1 MKILKKILLACFI
14 IMLIFAGI
22 VRTPFAQR
30 GIITH
35 FLKKYFHEVYLDKV
49 SIGLTSANVR
59 KISLSTQTIDIKLDN
74 ANISWSFHDLLFAK
88 KLTINDIDL
97 NELIVSYHN
106 TQWQPSTNDTILSK
120 KLDPKYGVQIEQ
132 AQLRL
137 KQIDQLLAQ
146 YINPRIPPKITIK
159 HIKTTGIFDINEI
172 LVADVTVECGPIA
185 PMTKTTATIDAD
197 ISIENKQPI
206 SATFDGTIQFSQTED
221 GTINDL
227 SLKTRCDLLDNH
239 SILQKSLNSTLT
251 FSNSTSDKSL
261 SITIDGVEDNKALLS
276 LAADFMQ
283 STNVLKIK
291 CSHNFDIA
299 TLSPLFP
306 LQELPR
312 LESNLAIDGEINL
325 KSFEGAV
332 KCTIDTVL
340 SKNIINMFVPE
351 ICSDISFSSD
361 LSFLISDHNIRLHSL
376 EGVINSSDDAIKV
389 LFFTPSEIIILNQS
403 QGLVLA
409 QNIKNSSTALL
420 KVIVENFNPSVLL
433 KTSSIADTNISWTF
447 DIASKNNTWHI
458 TTPED
463 SPFTAKNLSLKI
475 NSNKYL
481 HDTKFSCCPRF
492 IFGESTGIAFNNMQL
507 NDSNGATIIDGAI
520 TFDTNIKDN
529 KYNINGYIVSDL
541 NKLAHVPY
549 CSCGKDIIS
558 GIFSSE
564 FDYKQTGNN
573 INATADIRLK
583 SLKTSTSK
591 SPISGTLSANYIK
604 SDGEHTLAM
613 PINIDGQHSTSLE
626 IGVAAHENG
635 DQDQAFHNIT
645 ATLKGDCLSVP
656 DLTEVAQTITKL
668 IKKHDRHMPSKFTT
682 IHHQNT
688 ISKRKRSA
696 SNLFNYDGKI
706 ITNIQKILITDHIPL
721 DNFDAFLTLSND
733 TIELKLLN
741 FSIADSSINAFGMVK
756 SIPNKKSRNQQYNIS
771 FNTTA
776 ECRDIDKLC
785 ATILPSKIPA
795 ITGTGTAR
803 LSIKANET
811 SLNDLMDNIAGE
823 ICITCNNG
831 TIRPFNIMS
840 MKTNAI
846 IDTIEIANK
855 MIFNDGLFG
864 SKNGK
869 ASNIYQLK
877 QAAQSIDYN
886 DINIRIKRDEKGNF
900 VIKDCDII
908 GPTMHAYATGN
919 IQYLKHKSF
928 DNFPLFIS
936 ICCDVAGELGRAMD
950 NLGLITDKPRYATY
964 MQGPQCTIKGTV
976 GHPDYSSLIE
986 LLYPLF

>member
-1 MKILKKILLACFI
+1 MRILKKILLACFI
-14 IMLIFAGI
+14 ILLIFAGT

-35 FLKKYFHEVYLDKV
+35 FLKKYFNEVYLDKI
-49 SIGLTSANVR
+49 SIGLSSARVK

-74 ANISWSFHDLLFAK
+74 ASISWSFHDLLFAK

-97 NELIVSYHN
+97 SELIVSYHN
-106 TQWQPSTNDTILSK
+106 TQEQPSTNNTILPER
-120 KLDPKYGVQIEQ
+120 LDSRSGTQIEQ

-137 KQIDQLLAQ
+137 KQIGQLLAQ

-159 HIKTTGIFDINEI
+159 HIKATGIFDINEI

-206 SATFDGTIQFSQTED
+206 SATFDGILQFSQTED

-227 SLKTRCDLLDNH
+227 SFKTQCNLIDNH

-251 FSNSTSDKSL
+251 FSNSTSDKAL
-261 SITIDGVEDNKALLS
+261 SITIDGIEDDKALLS
-276 LAADFMQ
+276 IAVDFMQ
-283 STNVLKIK
+283 STNVLKMK

-306 LQELPR
+306 SQELPR
-312 LESNLAIDGEINL
+312 LESNFDIDGEVNL
-325 KSFEGAV
+325 KSFEGAA
-332 KCTIDTVL
+332 KCTINTVL

-376 EGVINSSDDAIKV
+376 EGVINSSDDAIKI

-409 QNIKNSSTALL
+409 QNIKNSNTALL
-420 KVIVENFNPSVLL
+420 EIMIENFNPSVLL

-447 DIASKNNTWHI
+447 DIASKNNTWYI

-463 SPFTAKNLSLKI
+463 NPLIAQNLSLKV
-475 NSNKYL
+475 NNNKYL
-481 HDTKFSCCPRF
+481 HDTKFSCCPQF
-492 IFGESTGIAFNNMQL
+492 IFGKSTGITINNMQL
-507 NDSNGATIIDGAI
+507 NDSNDATIIDGAI
-520 TFDTNIKDN
+520 TFEANIKDN
-529 KYNINGYIVSDL
+529 KYNINGYIVSNL
-541 NKLAHVPY
+541 NKLAHIPY
-549 CSCGKDIIS
+549 CSCREDIVS

-564 FDYKQTGNN
+564 FDYKQSGNN
-573 INATADIRLK
+573 INAKTDVRLK

-591 SPISGTLSANYIK
+591 APISGTLSANYIK
-604 SDGEHTLAM
+604 SDGEHTLSM

-626 IGVAAHENG
+626 IGVEAHENE
-635 DQDQAFHNIT
+635 DQDQTLHNIT

-656 DLTEVAQTITKL
+656 DLTEIVHTIVKL
-668 IKKHDRHMPSKFTT
+668 AKKHDRHIPSKFTT
-682 IHHQNT
+682 FHHQNT
-688 ISKRKRSA
+688 ISKREHST
-696 SNLFNYDGKI
+696 SNLFRCDGKI

-721 DNFDAFLTLSND
+721 NNFDAFLTLNNN

-741 FSIADSSINAFGMVK
+741 FSIADSSINAFGTVK
-756 SIPNKKSRNQQYNIS
+756 PISNKKSRNQQYNIS

-776 ECRDIDKLC
+776 ECRDIEKLY

-795 ITGTGTAR
+795 ITGTGTAQ
-803 LSIKANET
+803 LSITANET
-811 SLNDLMDNIAGE
+811 SLNDLMENIAGE

-831 TIRPFNIMS
+831 TIMPFNLMS

-855 MIFNDGLFG
+855 MIFNDCLFG

-886 DINIRIKRDEKGNF
+886 DINIRIKRNEKGNF

-908 GPTMHAYATGN
+908 GPTMHAYAIGN
-919 IQYLKHKSF
+919 VQYLKHKSF
-928 DNFPLFIS
+928 NSFPLFIS
-936 ICCDVAGELGRAMD
+936 ISCDVAGELGHAMD
-950 NLGLITDKPRYATY
+950 NLGLIAEKPRHAKY
-964 MQGPQCTIKGTV
+964 MQGPRCTIKGTV
-976 GHPDYSSLIE
+976 GHPDYSSFIE